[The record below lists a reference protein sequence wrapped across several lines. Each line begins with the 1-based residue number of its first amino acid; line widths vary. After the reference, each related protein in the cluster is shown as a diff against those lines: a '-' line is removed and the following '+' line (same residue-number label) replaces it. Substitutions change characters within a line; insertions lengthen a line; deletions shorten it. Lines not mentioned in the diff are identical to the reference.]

1 MNILTIPYRNMKRK
15 KMRTALIILVF
26 SFGILSIVALN
37 NISKVV
43 GTGLEK
49 KLNQF
54 GANIILSPKSEGLNV
69 SYGGFSLGN
78 LSYVV
83 KYLSEKEVV
92 DGVEHIEFRQN
103 ISTIAPKL
111 ISSKIINSEQYPVIG
126 INFEEETK
134 IKSYWNMN
142 GRMPAKDDEILL
154 GSKAAAQLYSTVG
167 QTVQIDGEM
176 YSVAGILNVNGN
188 DDDNVIFMDLH
199 RLQKIENKIDKV
211 NFVEVSALCSGCPIE
226 DIVSQISQKLPG
238 IDIKALQSIVKQR
251 MSAVMFVE
259 NLALTVSLVIL
270 VTACLMIGLFMFASV
285 NERKKEIGVLRS
297 LGYSKFNIFSVFSF
311 EALSVGLVSG
321 IVGFLS
327 GYFLSLYAL
336 KFLHIEN
343 AGDLTF
349 SGGAFMF
356 TVSGVML
363 ISVIAS
369 SYPSLK
375 AARIQPSEVLVQL

>member
-1 MNILTIPYRNMKRK
+1 MKRK
-15 KMRTALIILVF
+15 KLRTALIISVF

-54 GANIILSPKSEGLNV
+54 GANIILSPKSEGLNI
-69 SYGGFSLGN
+69 SYGGFNLGN

-83 KYLSEKEVV
+83 KYLSENEVV
-92 DGVEHIEFRQN
+92 SGVKNIEFKEN

-111 ISSKIINSEQYPVIG
+111 ISSKIINNEHYPLVG
-126 INFEEETK
+126 INFEEEIK
-134 IKSYWNMN
+134 IKNYWSIN
-142 GRMPAKDDEILL
+142 GRMPAKDNEILL
-154 GSKAAAQLYSTVG
+154 GAVAAAQLYATSG
-167 QTVQIDGEM
+167 QSLQIDGET
-176 YSVAGILNVNGN
+176 YLVAGILNVNGN

-199 RLQKIENKIDKV
+199 KLQLLENKIDKV
-211 NFVEVSALCSGCPIE
+211 NFVEVSALCSGCPID
-226 DIVSQISQKLPG
+226 DIVSQISQKLPN

-297 LGYSKFNIFSVFSF
+297 LGYSKFDIFSVFSF
-311 EALSVGLVSG
+311 EALSVGFISG

-327 GYFLSLYAL
+327 GYFLSLNAL

-343 AGDLTF
+343 SGDLTF
-349 SGGAFMF
+349 SLLSF
-356 TVSGVML
+356 VLVVLGVML
-363 ISVIAS
+363 VSVIAS

-375 AARIQPSEVLVQL
+375 AAKIQPSEVLVQL

>member
-1 MNILTIPYRNMKRK
+1 MKRK
-15 KMRTALIILVF
+15 KLRTALIIIVF

-43 GTGLEK
+43 GAGLEK

-69 SYGGFSLGN
+69 SYGGFNLGN
-78 LSYVV
+78 LSYVI

-92 DGVEHIEFRQN
+92 EGVKGIEFKEN

-111 ISSKIINSEQYPVIG
+111 VSSRIISGEHYPLVG
-126 INFEEETK
+126 VDFEEEIK
-134 IKSYWNMN
+134 IKNYWSIN
-142 GRMPAKDDEILL
+142 GRIPSKGNEILL
-154 GSKAAAQLYSTVG
+154 GSAVAARLYATLG
-167 QTVQIDGEM
+167 QSLQIDGET

-199 RLQKIENKIDKV
+199 KLQVLENKIDKV
-211 NFVEVSALCSGCPIE
+211 NFVEVSALCSGCPID
-226 DIVSQISQKLPG
+226 DIVSQISQKLPN

-311 EALSVGLVSG
+311 EALSVGFISG

-327 GYFLSLYAL
+327 GYFLSLSAL
-336 KFLHIEN
+336 KFLNIEN
-343 AGDLTF
+343 SGDLTF
-349 SGGAFMF
+349 SPLSF
-356 TVSGVML
+356 VLVVLGVML
-363 ISVIAS
+363 VSVIAS

-375 AARIQPSEVLVQL
+375 AAKIQPSEVLVQL